1 MEAETMKKLTKTQ
14 AKKAWLEGENVYFV
28 PCKISIAAP
37 QSWMICKNKT
47 ECDYIKTE
55 EIDGK
60 IVVLKCS
67 AEESFERL
75 CNEIWYYNCNS
86 ETGKYLHYFI

>member
-1 MEAETMKKLTKTQ
+1 MQKLTKTQ

-28 PCKISIAAP
+28 PCKISITAR
-37 QSWMICKNKT
+37 QSWMMCKNKT

-55 EIDGK
+55 EKDGK
-60 IVVLKCS
+60 IIVLECS
-67 AEESFERL
+67 AEENFERL
-75 CNEIWYYNCNS
+75 CNEIVYYNCNN